1 MPNCLENPDWKVRD
15 FNNSV
20 LPNLTSL
27 SYLTINICL
36 KLNYC
41 SPDQSRETSSSP
53 TPGWRRC
60 CPSTWE
66 RGSRPPNKI
75 SKNQEIFPYNQKIL
89 CSEESKP
96 PSSIYLLVASRASL
110 VSCTSRSM
118 TAGSL
123 SANSLN
129 LAWTEFLD
137 KSDNLNDPFQRHTS
151 NCCFSSKAFSRLATT

>member
-15 FNNSV
+15 FNSAI
-20 LPNLTSL
+20 LPNLI
-27 SYLTINICL
+27 INICL

-66 RGSRPPNKI
+66 RGSRPPGMI
-75 SKNQEIFPYNQKIL
+75 TGDQDIFPYNQIIL
-89 CSEESKP
+89 SSEEYKP

-129 LAWTEFLD
+129 LACWKLL
-137 KSDNLNDPFQRHTS
+137 DNLTTCLILFNDIPPIAVFLPRPSQDWQQPRTS
-151 NCCFSSKAFSRLATT
+151 TH